1 MTKRGGNVDMGNM
14 REIFN
19 VQDWKTNI
27 DHIKTTTFEHE
38 K

>member
-1 MTKRGGNVDMGNM
+1 MTRRGGNVDMGNM

-19 VQDWKTNI
+19 VQH